1 MQQSGRKR
9 RQPSG
14 GAGPEARARLVALIE
29 EATVDAYD
37 ESEQAV
43 GLYTMI
49 CESLTL
55 PFKTKVL
62 GREVSVVEIELGD
75 DDRILAVCE
84 AEGARQRIGLLDLTL
99 PAKRPAGAEWIDAY
113 RLWCRGGT
121 SSD

>member
-9 RQPSG
+9 RQRSG

-49 CESLTL
+49 CENLTL
-55 PFKTKVL
+55 TSTTY
-62 GREVSVVEIELGD
+62 RS
-75 DDRILAVCE
+75 LA
-84 AEGARQRIGLLDLTL
+84 QLTL
-99 PAKRPAGAEWIDAY
+99 RRRPCAAPARRSAPH
-113 RLWCRGGT
+113 
-121 SSD
+121 

>member
-9 RQPSG
+9 RQRSN

-49 CESLTL
+49 CENLTL
-55 PFKTKVL
+55 PFKTRVAC
-62 GREVSVVEIELGD
+62 GVAAAPAPTDPVAPSR
-75 DDRILAVCE
+75 DR
-84 AEGARQRIGLLDLTL
+84 
-99 PAKRPAGAEWIDAY
+99 
-113 RLWCRGGT
+113 
-121 SSD
+121 S